1 MTTLADAP
9 VSMQTLYM
17 LAMVAGATA
26 TIILYLEKKFSEHR
40 KLAYSIE
47 RNFNRVISR
56 HNHEDDD
63 LFEQIHTE
71 IWRLHLRNAAKDG
84 ASAPE
89 FKPLPRR
96 RYLVDDGEQ
105 MASG

>member
-1 MTTLADAP
+1 MTDVP

-17 LAMVAGATA
+17 LAMVAAATA
-26 TIILYLEKKFSEHR
+26 TIIIYLEKKFSEHR
-40 KLAYSIE
+40 KLVYQTE
-47 RNFNRVISR
+47 RNFNRVMSR

-71 IWRLHLRNAAKDG
+71 IWRLHLRNAAKD
-84 ASAPE
+84 ATPAPE

-96 RYLVDDGEQ
+96 RYVIDEQ
-105 MASG
+105 PGQAVSSS